1 MPRIIAIGNVKSDG
15 TIYNST
21 PGITINTRD
30 TYDGANMYRV
40 ELPEGLVLH
49 DNYVIQL
56 TQELVDDGDQDHYF
70 SAIGYLFKT
79 KRGFE
84 VGIIRG
90 NSGLY
95 IKGNWSF
102 VLLDL

>member
-1 MPRIIAIGNVKSDG
+1 MARIIAVGNVKSDG
-15 TIYNST
+15 TIYSST

-30 TYDGANMYRV
+30 VYDGNMYKV
-40 ELPEGLVLH
+40 ELPRGLVLH
-49 DNYVIQL
+49 NDYTIQL

-70 SAIGYLFKT
+70 TAIGYLFRT
-79 KRGFE
+79 KRDFQ

-90 NSGLY
+90 NNGQY

-102 VLLDL
+102 TLLDL